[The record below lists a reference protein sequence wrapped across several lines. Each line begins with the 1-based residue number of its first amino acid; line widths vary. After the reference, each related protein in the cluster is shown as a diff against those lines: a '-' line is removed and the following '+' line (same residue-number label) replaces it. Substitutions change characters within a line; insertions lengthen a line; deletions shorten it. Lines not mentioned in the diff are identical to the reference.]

1 MRYVLCLVDRH
12 WSGVDED
19 LRRRY
24 ETLPQARGLEFSWR
38 LSGPAAVLTAWDDPW
53 GDPLLAR
60 EGDWIAVGSV
70 RLDNRSEI
78 ERRAEAEGMQY
89 TDLQLVLRLLARAGT
104 RCIRD
109 LLGDFAFVAWQQ
121 ASRTLIAATDAMGV
135 KKLYYSENGDL
146 LAFSTRA
153 EALALEERYEARYLV
168 ELISLCPLTPGLTA
182 YHGVKRL
189 AAGTV
194 AIHTDRAATR
204 DVYWS
209 PEEFEPRRY
218 TLAFERNAPSELR
231 DLLSMSV
238 RQRLTGDGDTWAQL
252 SGGMDSS
259 SIVSTAQWLVS
270 RGVITRGVAGT
281 VTYVD
286 WQGTDSDEREFS
298 SAVAARW
305 KIRNEVIIDPPLWG
319 DGDVP
324 PPQLDQPRDS
334 LVFSPRERRLC
345 TIVRQAGGRVLLA
358 GFGSDEL
365 FTGTIIYF
373 ADWLAKGRVWP
384 AARGL
389 AHWAA
394 RGRVSFWAVAYDNA
408 ILPLVPRGFRRP
420 SSYDDGRLLPWIA
433 NDAVRRYSLRHR
445 TNAVTG
451 GGGRLGRKYRDTM
464 LQMAAAIRS
473 HLDAGAIGDV
483 LDVRY
488 PFLSRPL
495 VEFALRLPPELC
507 ARPHARKW
515 VLREA
520 MRDIVPDIVRHRV
533 GKGGPTDALV
543 RSLSAQRQLLEPLAD
558 APILSELGL
567 VDPTQLRLAFTTAPH
582 DSPGGRNLSADV
594 QRTLMTEAWLQIRS
608 GRWPPVSSLYR
619 SESHKEAPV

>member
-1 MRYVLCLVDRH
+1 MRYVLCLIDRQ
-12 WSGVDED
+12 WCGVADES
-19 LRRRY
+19 RRRY
-24 ETLPQARGLEFSWR
+24 EALPRARDLEFSWH
-38 LSGPAAVLTAWDDPW
+38 LLGPAAVLTAWDDPW
-53 GDPLLAR
+53 GDPLLVR
-60 EGDWIAVGSV
+60 EGNWIAVGSA

-78 ERRAEAEGMQY
+78 ERRVEAEGMNS
-89 TDLQLVLRLLARAGT
+89 TDLQLVLRLLARTGT
-104 RCIRD
+104 RHIRD
-109 LLGDFAFVAWQQ
+109 LLGDFAFVAWQH
-121 ASRTLIAATDAMGV
+121 STRTVIAATDALGV
-135 KKLYYSENGDL
+135 KKLFYSETGDL
-146 LAFSTRA
+146 LAFATRA
-153 EALALEERYEARYLV
+153 EALAVERQYEPRYLV
-168 ELISLCPLTPGLTA
+168 ELISLCPLTRGLTA
-182 YHGVKRL
+182 YRRVRRL
-189 AAGTV
+189 PAGT
-194 AIHTDRAATR
+194 AATLGDRALIEQ
-204 DVYWS
+204 VYWS
-209 PEEFEPRRY
+209 PDEFEARRH
-218 TLAFERNAPSELR
+218 TSAFEREAPLELR
-231 DLLSMSV
+231 DLLSASV
-238 RQRLTGDGDTWAQL
+238 QQRLTGDGETWAQL

-270 RGVITRGVAGT
+270 RGVIPHGIAGT

-286 WQGTDSDEREFS
+286 WQGTDADEREFS

-305 KIRNEVIIDPPLWG
+305 RTRNEVIVDPPLWS
-319 DGDVP
+319 DGEAP
-324 PPQLDQPRDS
+324 PPHLDQPRDS
-334 LVFSPRERRLC
+334 LIFSPRERRLC
-345 TIVRQAGGRVLLA
+345 TIVRQAGGRALLA

-373 ADWLAKGRVWP
+373 ADWLAKGRVWQ
-384 AARGL
+384 AARAL

-408 ILPLVPRGFRRP
+408 ILPLVPRVLRRP
-420 SSYDDGRLLPWIA
+420 GSYDDGRLLPWIA
-433 NDAVRRYSLRHR
+433 EDAVRRYELRHR

-464 LQMAAAIRS
+464 LQMTAAIRS
-473 HLDAGAIGDV
+473 HLDAGGLGDV

-520 MRDIVPDIVRHRV
+520 MREIVPDIVRRRV

-558 APILSELGL
+558 APILGELGI
-567 VDPTQLRLAFTTAPH
+567 VDPNQLRLAFATAPH
-582 DSPGGRNLSADV
+582 ETHGGRNLSADV

-608 GRWPPVSSLYR
+608 GRWPPESTLYR
-619 SESHKEAPV
+619 SESYKEVPV